1 VKHRAALGSSL
12 RYFRFDRPDQLR
24 VSAEELIGWYGEGKL
39 KPLVSET
46 FPLDRA
52 VEAIQVLTSRRARG
66 KVVVTV

>member
-1 VKHRAALGSSL
+1 
-12 RYFRFDRPDQLR
+12 
-24 VSAEELIGWYGEGKL
+24 
-39 KPLVSET
+39 VSET